1 MPVLAISPPH
11 PRCGLYELAT
21 PEAGGRLEWMSEV
34 KAEVQPF
41 GAQVPRAAS
50 LVRALHDVQTH
61 TGVGLTRA
69 FYDGSFRSEV
79 TIFLPVAG

>member
-61 TGVGLTRA
+61 TGVG
-69 FYDGSFRSEV
+69 
-79 TIFLPVAG
+79 